1 MQERYDKVI
10 EIWNKTTDDVADAL
24 MESLEPQNNLNIMAT
39 SGARGSK
46 NQIRQV
52 GGMRGLMANA
62 TGRTV
67 EIPIKAN
74 FREGLSI
81 LEYFISSN
89 GARKG
94 LADTALRTAD
104 SGYLTRRL
112 VDVSHNVIVREFD
125 CGTDEGVEV
134 RAFTDGKEVIEP
146 LKQRIAGRTALLDVV
161 RSAHRRGDRR
171 AGRGDPRGCGGHGS
185 RKPAASTRWR
195 SAPS

>member
-1 MQERYDKVI
+1 
-10 EIWNKTTDDVADAL
+10 

-89 GARKG
+89 GARK
-94 LADTALRTAD
+94 LSLI
-104 SGYLTRRL
+104 
-112 VDVSHNVIVREFD
+112 HI
-125 CGTDEGVEV
+125 
-134 RAFTDGKEVIEP
+134 
-146 LKQRIAGRTALLDVV
+146 
-161 RSAHRRGDRR
+161 
-171 AGRGDPRGCGGHGS
+171 
-185 RKPAASTRWR
+185 
-195 SAPS
+195 